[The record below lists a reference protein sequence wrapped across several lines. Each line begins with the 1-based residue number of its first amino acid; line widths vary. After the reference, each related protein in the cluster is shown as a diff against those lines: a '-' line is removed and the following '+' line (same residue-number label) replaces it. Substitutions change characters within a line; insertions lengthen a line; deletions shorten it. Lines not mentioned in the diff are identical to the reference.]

1 MRSVLFI
8 SLLLLL
14 STLFNEAQGR
24 HLRKGGDLPARN
36 HKTNE
41 NGSIR
46 RSDQGSKGENKI
58 DECKD
63 EAMKTK
69 VSRATKLPDEEL
81 AWLHNVQALQ
91 HANPTAQEA
100 MDK

>member
-69 VSRATKLPDEEL
+69 VSRATKLEIGNSLPKQPL
-81 AWLHNVQALQ
+81 LNSSTTTSKVGL
-91 HANPTAQEA
+91 P
-100 MDK
+100 